1 MLAPGEEVA
10 NVIAKPTFSDLNGG
24 EGTAAAA
31 SADKDGN
38 CEFLDEG
45 LEESIAG
52 NVQSSR
58 VVLWGWRN
66 WCGEGSCSGAEEN
79 RRGASS

>member
-1 MLAPGEEVA
+1 MLCPAVVAPKTFMS
-10 NVIAKPTFSDLNGG
+10 KPPFSALNGG

-31 SADKDGN
+31 SADKDGS
-38 CEFLDEG
+38 CEFLEDG

-58 VVLWGWRN
+58 LVLWGCRN
-66 WCGEGSCSGAEEN
+66 WCGEGSCSAAEE
-79 RRGASS
+79 

>member
-1 MLAPGEEVA
+1 MLAPGEDVA
-10 NVIAKPTFSDLNGG
+10 KVMAKPPFTFSALNGG

-58 VVLWGWRN
+58 LVL
-66 WCGEGSCSGAEEN
+66 
-79 RRGASS
+79 